1 MNIKMVVRVT
11 ILLTLFVGLILAE
24 GIGFVFSVE
33 KNDALKN
40 LTDLAKKDI
49 YFLASDNCEGRGPL
63 TKGLDLAADY
73 IAAQFKSSGLKPL
86 SSDGTYFQP
95 FKISGAKLDEKPT
108 LVIKSNKL
116 QEDFAPQHKHRRF
129 KLGNRGETTV
139 KESTA
144 KANKIISLEVGKDFE
159 AMGISQPGKVEG
171 PLVFAGFG
179 ITVDDGKKY
188 DDYAKIDAKGKIVVV
203 FRDAP
208 KFKDEAKIFD
218 SNGKKRQLASLT
230 EKILNAEKHGA
241 IAILFVNDRDI
252 AKDTS
257 DALLPFNYTALSR
270 SAGKIPAI
278 HLSRPLANELIHS
291 VAGKSLEQIQKS
303 IEEDAVAASLIL
315 DDVTAALEVKI
326 TRGKDV
332 VPLKNIAGVLEGNG
346 PLAKETIVIGAHY
359 DHLGYG
365 GPSSLATQKKLA
377 IHHGADDNGSG
388 TTGLLELVRRFSA
401 LKNRQGRKI
410 VFVAF
415 SGEELGLF
423 GSAHFVNNPLVP
435 LSEIAAMIN
444 LDMIGR
450 LSKDA
455 DSKKEKVLLE
465 GTGTAEIFEPLLD
478 KLNSETQFMFIKK
491 KSGFG
496 PSDHASFC
504 EKKIPVLFFWTGA
517 HPEYHTPLDTADRIN
532 FEGLIKIVGLV
543 EKIAVDLTLVEKKPA
558 FIEIKGGTS
567 PRPAGNMPR
576 MGIRPGY
583 SDEKEGVLVEGVS
596 DGDPAAKAGI
606 KKDDRIL
613 EISGK
618 KVTNIETYMQIMAGE
633 KKGTTIQVGIERE
646 GKKVK
651 IPVKL
656 D

>member
-1 MNIKMVVRVT
+1 MNIKMVVRVMV
-11 ILLTLFVGLILAE
+11 LFTLFVCLLWSNGVGLVLS
-24 GIGFVFSVE
+24 FE
-33 KNDALKN
+33 KNDAIKN
-40 LTDLAKKDI
+40 PTDLAKKDI
-49 YFLASDNCEGRGPL
+49 FFLASDNCEGRGPL

-73 IAAQFKSSGLKPL
+73 IAAQFKNAGLKSL
-86 SSDGTYFQP
+86 SSDATYFQP

-108 LVIKSNKL
+108 LLIISNKL
-116 QEDFAPQHKHRRF
+116 QAQTVPHNKHRRF
-129 KLGNRGETTV
+129 KLGNRGET
-139 KESTA
+139 
-144 KANKIISLEVGKDFE
+144 IIMGENTTSLEVGKDFE
-159 AMGISQPGKVEG
+159 AMGISHAGKVEG
-171 PLVFAGFG
+171 QLVFAGFG

-188 DDYAKIDAKGKIVVV
+188 DDYAKIDAKGKIVIVL
-203 FRDAP
+203 RDAP
-208 KFKDEAKIFD
+208 KFKEEAKIFD
-218 SNGKKRQLASLT
+218 SNGKKRQLSSLT

-241 IAILFVNDRDI
+241 IAILFVNDFDT
-252 AKDTS
+252 AKDTE
-257 DALLPFNYTALSR
+257 DALLPFNFTALSR
-270 SAGKIPAI
+270 SPGKIPAL
-278 HLSRPLANELIHS
+278 HLSRLLANDLLHS
-291 VAGKSLEQIQKS
+291 VTGNSLEQSQKS
-303 IEEDAVAASLIL
+303 IEENIAPTSVVLEGIK
-315 DDVTAALEVKI
+315 AALEVKV
-326 TRGKDV
+326 TRGKEV
-332 VPLKNIAGVLEGNG
+332 VPLKNIVGFLDGNG

-365 GPSSLATQKKLA
+365 GFGSLAAQKKLA

-401 LKNRQGRKI
+401 VKNRQGRRI
-410 VFVAF
+410 IFVAF

-423 GSAHFVNNPLVP
+423 GSAHFVNNPLIP
-435 LSEIAAMIN
+435 LNEIAAMIN

-455 DSKKEKVLLE
+455 DSKKDKVLLE
-465 GTGTAEIFEPLLD
+465 GTGTAEMFEPLLD
-478 KLNSETQFMFIKK
+478 KKNAETQFMFVKK

-496 PSDHASFC
+496 PSDHSSFC
-504 EKKIPVLFFWTGA
+504 EKKIPVLFFWTGT
-517 HPEYHTPLDTADRIN
+517 HPEYHTPLDTAERIN
-532 FEGLIKIVGLV
+532 LDGLIKIVGLV
-543 EKIAVDLTLVEKKPA
+543 EKIAIDLTMVEKKPA

-576 MGIRPGY
+576 LGIRPGY

-633 KKGTTIQVGIERE
+633 KKGTTIEVGIERG

>member
-1 MNIKMVVRVT
+1 MKINIVFTGGLVSAVFLGLLLSP
-11 ILLTLFVGLILAE
+11 ILGAD
-24 GIGFVFSVE
+24 
-33 KNDALKN
+33 KNDSLKSSYES
-40 LTDLAKKDI
+40 AKKDI

-73 IAAQFKSSGLKPL
+73 ISQKFKAAGLKPL
-86 SSDGTYFQP
+86 GKEGSYFQP
-95 FKISGAKLDEKPT
+95 FNISGAKLDEKPT
-108 LVIKSNKL
+108 LVIKSENFNSDTNSKNN
-116 QEDFAPQHKHRRF
+116 RRF
-129 KLGNRGETTV
+129 KFAHRTPAVVKQDKTV
-139 KESTA
+139 
-144 KANKIISLEVGKDFE
+144 SLEAGKDFE
-159 AMGISQPGKVEG
+159 AMGLSQPGKASA

-179 ITVDDGKKY
+179 MTVDDGKKY
-188 DDYAKIDAKGKIVVV
+188 DDYAKIDTKGKIVVV
-203 FRDAP
+203 LRDAP

-241 IAILFVNDRDI
+241 LAVLFVNDRDT

-257 DALLPFNYTALSR
+257 DALLPFNHTALAR
-270 SAGKIPAI
+270 SPGKIPAL
-278 HLSRPLANELIHS
+278 HFSRSSANELVTS
-291 VAGKSLEQIQKS
+291 VTGKSLDQIQNLIEDEMVSQSANLDS
-303 IEEDAVAASLIL
+303 I
-315 DDVTAALEVKI
+315 TADLEVKL

-332 VPLKNIAGVLEGNG
+332 VPLKNVAGVLEGNG
-346 PLAKETIVIGAHY
+346 PLANETIVIGAHY

-365 GPSSLATQKKLA
+365 GSGSLSAQKKLA

-388 TTGLLELVRRFSA
+388 TTGMLELVRRFSA
-401 LKNRQGRKI
+401 VKNRQGRRI
-410 VFVAF
+410 LFMAF

-423 GSAHFVNNPLVP
+423 GSAHFANNPLIP
-435 LSEIAAMIN
+435 LNEIAVMVN

-455 DSKKEKVLLE
+455 DTKKDKVLLE

-478 KLNSETQFMFIKK
+478 KKNTESQFIFVKK

-504 EKKIPVLFFWTGA
+504 EKKIPVLFFWTGV
-517 HPEYHTPLDTADRIN
+517 HPDYHTPLDTADKIN
-532 FEGLIKIVGLV
+532 LDGLLKIVGFV
-543 EKIAVDLTLVEKKPA
+543 ENIVVDLSQIEKKPA
-558 FIEIKGGTS
+558 FIEVKGGTS

-576 MGIRPGY
+576 LGIRPGY
-583 SDEKEGVLVEGVS
+583 SDEKDGVLVEGVS

-606 KKDDRIL
+606 KKGDRIM

-618 KVTNIETYMQIMAGE
+618 KVGNIETYMQIMAGE
-633 KKGTTIQVGIERE
+633 KKGTTIDVGVERD
-646 GKKVK
+646 GKKMK